1 MISAFIYNT
10 PPKNINAIKEPAARN
25 TANSIDS
32 QTLKIP
38 DIMSPPI
45 ISRSALTNATHNQ
58 QHDITDDDL
67 SIILRQSEFCT
78 DICKCCNKNDNRKF
92 NTISLGAKILIYLAR
107 TATNAPAIIAMIPSV
122 MPPP

>member
-1 MISAFIYNT
+1 MIPSQKSQPYKVSSLEGYKSTANPKLPTKLASTCMISAFIYNT

-45 ISRSALTNATHNQ
+45 ISRSALTNATPGTN
-58 QHDITDDDL
+58 
-67 SIILRQSEFCT
+67 SMIL
-78 DICKCCNKNDNRKF
+78 
-92 NTISLGAKILIYLAR
+92 
-107 TATNAPAIIAMIPSV
+107 PMMIFP
-122 MPPP
+122 